1 MELHKGF
8 YFWRIDKNSARR
20 LVCSAK
26 EKKKRTQL
34 KIDLGEG
41 IYYGVSH
48 LPIHLPIKTKFISS
62 GILIVSATSGDITDI
77 F

>member
-1 MELHKGF
+1 MELHKGL

-26 EKKKRTQL
+26 EKKKTQL
-34 KIDLGEG
+34 KIDLGER